1 MKADLKDQDKTAE
14 DDVVAQLR
22 AFTAED
28 KRKSDANRAVK
39 KAVEALD
46 EMTIA
51 RYANLTEDE
60 VKTLLLEK
68 WFGSFEADMIKLL
81 DNAIDSELDQLS
93 TLIDRY
99 SDTLQDIQ
107 AQKKALEA
115 ELQSMMAQL
124 VEG

>member
-1 MKADLKDQDKTAE
+1 
-14 DDVVAQLR
+14 
-22 AFTAED
+22 
-28 KRKSDANRAVK
+28 
-39 KAVEALD
+39 
-46 EMTIA
+46 
-51 RYANLTEDE
+51 
-60 VKTLLLEK
+60 
-68 WFGSFEADMIKLL
+68 MIKLL

-107 AQKKALEA
+107 AQKKVLEA